1 MRESQILGLRNETL
15 SVRISQLSPADVPI
29 RQTCWSPD
37 AIRSAWKVG
46 KRMDL
51 PENQDLPLNI
61 AHRGARSIAPENT
74 LAAARKGLE
83 VGADMWELDIQMTAD
98 GELIVIHDNTLKRT
112 SNVREVFPSRK
123 PWLVHEFTLD
133 EIRLL
138 DFGSWFAK
146 QDPFG
151 QIAAGMVAESD
162 LARYVHQPA
171 PTLKEA
177 LTFTLEHSWSVNLE
191 IKDLGGNPDPHQ
203 VVKKILA
210 LVEDLDMVDSVLIS
224 SYNQTYLAQI
234 REVHPSIATGVL
246 VSKPHPHPEKLLRR
260 LGAQAYHPRLSGFR
274 PSDIALLHRQG
285 CRVHVWNVN
294 DRKTMERLVSAEVD
308 GIFTDFPQMLASV
321 LASYREG

>member
-1 MRESQILGLRNETL
+1 
-15 SVRISQLSPADVPI
+15 
-29 RQTCWSPD
+29 
-37 AIRSAWKVG
+37 
-46 KRMDL
+46 MDFTK
-51 PENQDLPLNI
+51 NQNRPLNI
-61 AHRGARSIAPENT
+61 AHRGARSLAPENT

-98 GELIVIHDNTLKRT
+98 GELIVIHDSTLKRT

-138 DFGSWFAK
+138 DFGSWFTQ

-151 QIAAGMVAESD
+151 QIAAGMVAESE
-162 LARYVHQPA
+162 LSSYVQQQA
-171 PTLKEA
+171 PTLGEA
-177 LTFTLEHSWSVNLE
+177 LSFTREHSWSVNLE
-191 IKDLGGNPDPHQ
+191 IKDLSGNPAPHQ
-203 VVKKILA
+203 VAKKVLA

-234 REVHPSIATGVL
+234 REAHPHVATAVL
-246 VSKPHPHPEKLLRR
+246 VSKPHPHPETLLRQ

-274 PSDIALLHRQG
+274 SADIALLHRQG

-294 DRKTMERLVSAEVD
+294 DRKTMQTLVRAGVD
-308 GIFTDFPQMLASV
+308 GIFTDFPQLLSSV
-321 LASYREG
+321 LSSYRREKNR

>member
-1 MRESQILGLRNETL
+1 
-15 SVRISQLSPADVPI
+15 
-29 RQTCWSPD
+29 
-37 AIRSAWKVG
+37 
-46 KRMDL
+46 MDFTK
-51 PENQDLPLNI
+51 NQNRPLNI
-61 AHRGARSIAPENT
+61 AHRGARSLAPENT

-98 GELIVIHDNTLKRT
+98 GELIVIHDSTLKRT

-138 DFGSWFAK
+138 DFGSWFTQ

-151 QIAAGMVAESD
+151 QIAAGMVAESE
-162 LARYVHQPA
+162 LSSYVQQQA
-171 PTLKEA
+171 PTLGEA
-177 LTFTLEHSWSVNLE
+177 LSFTLEHHWRVNLE
-191 IKDLGGNPDPHQ
+191 IKDLSGNPDPDQ
-203 VVKKILA
+203 VAKKVLA

-234 REVHPSIATGVL
+234 REAHPHVATAVL
-246 VSKPHPHPEKLLRR
+246 VSKPHPHPATLLRQ

-274 PSDIALLHRQG
+274 SADIALLHRQG

-294 DRKTMERLVSAEVD
+294 DRKTMQTLVRAGVD
-308 GIFTDFPQMLASV
+308 GIFTDFPQLLTSV
-321 LASYREG
+321 LSSYRRDKKR